1 MQKQDSRQ
9 TTAKQKRRSAYD
21 ILRDDL
27 QEYKKDG
34 LLDNPSPSF
43 MQKLSARINSTLKSL
58 IGRVNRD
65 QSRLFSVD
73 FRKNFLFAKKELP
86 ERHFGI
92 RAYKL
97 KDLEPYFQR
106 AYQTRMQSSLDLI
119 KSNNTILLAKLQK
132 RFLDW
137 TTMADYRTKEDL
149 LEATKLPKDK
159 HTRFIVR
166 DQSNKMT
173 AAMDDIIADKYKA
186 IAFQWKTRNDNRVA
200 GKPGGL
206 YPSVDK
212 DSDKH
217 GDHWSRRDKFYYYS
231 NIPQSIKRRLKLKKF
246 AGSDKSLKD
255 GMPGTPIGC
264 RCYAKNFY
272 YIEDLPSE
280 LVED

>member
-1 MQKQDSRQ
+1 M
-9 TTAKQKRRSAYD
+9 AKENKEKAKKKRRSDYD

-34 LLDNPSPSF
+34 LLDNPSPTF
-43 MQKLSARINSTLKSL
+43 MQKLQARIASTLKEAIS
-58 IGRVNRD
+58 RTNRR
-65 QSRLFSVD
+65 QSTLFSTG
-73 FRKNFLFAKKELP
+73 FRKSFLSAKKDLP

-97 KDLEPYFQR
+97 KELDKQFYK
-106 AYQTRMQSSLDLI
+106 AYTVRMQSSLSLI
-119 KSNNTILLAKLQK
+119 KSNNSILLAKLQK
-132 RFLDW
+132 RFIDW

-149 LEATKLPKDK
+149 LEATKLPDDK
-159 HTRFIVR
+159 HTKFIVR

-173 AAMDDIIADKYKA
+173 ATIDDIIAEKYQA

-212 DSDKH
+212 NSEKH
-217 GDHWSRRDKFYYYS
+217 GDHWSRKDKFYYYS
-231 NIPQSIKRRLKLKKF
+231 SIPKSVKNKLNLKKF
-246 AGSDKSLKD
+246 AGSEKSLKD

-272 YIEDLPSE
+272 YVEDLPSE
-280 LVED
+280 LVKG